1 MRFFRSGF
9 WPETSTHSCSST
21 MAGADIP
28 PSGRPLRRRYRLRS
42 SSGATSAVSRRC
54 SISDAA
60 FRHRRVTPARVTY
73 DEFKALWLLALR
85 ESGLRTFGAEALS
98 ERLELRATDR
108 IGESVVEPY
117 HRPDPFTV
125 SAKFRWRWDALHSA
139 RTATTE
145 EDMLVELF
153 GRGESAS
160 AGTRRPWLRVDIS
173 LHASLPLSQPMPLP
187 SKATWA
193 LWVRDVI
200 QTLASRAP
208 IIPREGFRED
218 AQGQL
223 EILAYQ
229 GEPEAK
235 VLCSPDGEL
244 T

>member
-1 MRFFRSGF
+1 
-9 WPETSTHSCSST
+9 
-21 MAGADIP
+21 
-28 PSGRPLRRRYRLRS
+28 
-42 SSGATSAVSRRC
+42 
-54 SISDAA
+54 
-60 FRHRRVTPARVTY
+60 VTY

-125 SAKFRWRWDALHSA
+125 SAKFRWRWDALNSA

-145 EDMLVELF
+145 EDMLFELF
-153 GRGESAS
+153 GRDEGAPSR
-160 AGTRRPWLRVDIS
+160 TRRPWLRVDIS

-187 SKATWA
+187 SRATWA
-193 LWVRDVI
+193 TWVRDVI
-200 QTLASRAP
+200 HTLASRTP
-208 IIPREGFRED
+208 IIPKDAFRED
-218 AQGQL
+218 SRGQL

-235 VLCSPDGEL
+235 VLCLPDGDLKLDTVEVTAWQAIELVRRWSDAGRRPDKGVGEQLDQMFTRVKAALNAWAEL
-244 T
+244 TTHLRAAG

>member
-1 MRFFRSGF
+1 M
-9 WPETSTHSCSST
+9 
-21 MAGADIP
+21 
-28 PSGRPLRRRYRLRS
+28 
-42 SSGATSAVSRRC
+42 
-54 SISDAA
+54 
-60 FRHRRVTPARVTY
+60 TY

-85 ESGLRTFGAEALS
+85 ESGLRTFGAEVLS

-108 IGESVVEPY
+108 IGESLVEPY

-125 SAKFRWRWDALHSA
+125 CARFKWRWDALHSA

-153 GRGESAS
+153 GRENDGA
-160 AGTRRPWLRVDIS
+160 AARTRRPWLRVDIS
-173 LHASLPLSQPMPLP
+173 LQASLPLSQPMPLP

-200 QTLASRAP
+200 KTLSSRTP
-208 IIPREGFRED
+208 IIPREAFRED

-235 VLCSPDGEL
+235 VLCSADGEL
-244 T
+244 KLDAVEVTAWQAIELVDRKSVV

>member
-1 MRFFRSGF
+1 M
-9 WPETSTHSCSST
+9 
-21 MAGADIP
+21 
-28 PSGRPLRRRYRLRS
+28 
-42 SSGATSAVSRRC
+42 
-54 SISDAA
+54 
-60 FRHRRVTPARVTY
+60 TY

-244 T
+244 KLDAVEVTAWQAIALVRRWSDASKRPDKGVGEQLDQMFTRVKAALNAWAELTSHLRSAA